1 MSEKRAHGPRP
12 ESVSDYE
19 GLSQPFNRSA
29 REVARGRSAFDSPE
43 SRGKHPR
50 RDCSAE
56 RRRRGSRSAS
66 RERSK
71 EPPRRHLTEEVEPT
85 QRRVRRGRRKPS
97 RRERSQEPPRRGAS
111 PARYAGATTSEESL
125 DGKPRCSRAPAHPRK
140 QSRPAWRER
149 PQGPPR
155 QVEGAA
161 SCHGLYA
168 SGRSRSGSRER
179 SREPPRGL
187 AGAVSKKPAYG
198 QPEQPRLQQRQQP
211 LRQQHAAQ
219 PQPEP
224 YTSGWAARSEQPFAL
239 VTAVTGAPEGP
250 RTEVIAGCLY
260 HGSDALHTT
269 HIYILQAG

>member
-1 MSEKRAHGPRP
+1 MCGEAVGSPL
-12 ESVSDYE
+12 VV
-19 GLSQPFNRSA
+19 SA
-29 REVARGRSAFDSPE
+29 RKSHHAEVQARLGTQERLRARSHWTANQ
-43 SRGKHPR
+43 G
-50 RDCSAE
+50 
-56 RRRRGSRSAS
+56 
-66 RERSK
+66 
-71 EPPRRHLTEEVEPT
+71 V
-85 QRRVRRGRRKPS
+85 
-97 RRERSQEPPRRGAS
+97 
-111 PARYAGATTSEESL
+111 PA
-125 DGKPRCSRAPAHPRK
+125 PRK

-161 SCHGLYA
+161 SCHGLYT

-260 HGSDALHTT
+260 HGSEALHTT
-269 HIYILQAG
+269 SQWYLD